1 MHMALILHT
10 WYPAMRKSL
19 MHYFHNLHPLLRH
32 TFASLNSKR
41 LSNLYWGLAAANS
54 SPLLRIHPLQ
64 FGSLSQ
70 NQYLVRSIC
79 RSLIR
84 ILAAKGCCFCIIL
97 SFLLF
102 QLRLN
107 LTLIGPQLTLVWVI
121 RTRPC
126 RLILINQ
133 LGGTCLTQIDSRHF
147 HFVCL
152 TRTCSRSFHFAP
164 SEEALIYDLR
174 EIFIFIY
181 FLLLN
186 LTFS

>member
-1 MHMALILHT
+1 
-10 WYPAMRKSL
+10 

-41 LSNLYWGLAAANS
+41 LSNLYWGCAAANS

-70 NQYLVRSIC
+70 NQYLVLSIC

-84 ILAAKGCCFCIIL
+84 ILAVKGRCFKILL
-97 SFLLF
+97 SFLLI
-102 QLRLN
+102 QLRSN
-107 LTLIGPQLTLVWVI
+107 SILIKPQIALVWDLE
-121 RTRPC
+121 PC
-126 RLILINQ
+126 LLKLNHETILI
-133 LGGTCLTQIDSRHF
+133 CLTQVSSRY
-147 HFVCL
+147 
-152 TRTCSRSFHFAP
+152 FHFAP

-174 EIFIFIY
+174 ENFIFIY